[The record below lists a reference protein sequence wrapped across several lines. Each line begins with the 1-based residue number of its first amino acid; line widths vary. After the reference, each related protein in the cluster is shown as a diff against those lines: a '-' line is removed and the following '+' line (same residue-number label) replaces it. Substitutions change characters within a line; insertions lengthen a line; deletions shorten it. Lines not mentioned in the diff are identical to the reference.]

1 MKSKRVQGPGGRQQV
16 LPDTCVW
23 MCVHFCQR
31 DYFYLFLVSLIREVD
46 TLWASYT
53 VRYIWHI
60 LTRYAHI
67 KTHTIKICI
76 CTCMIFGYNCTG
88 LETVSKFSWEVK
100 EKARQRKRLWKQDQ
114 EEESET
120 LRKREKKRYG
130 YTFIILCFLFW
141 LFFKGW
147 FEMGTLLHSDT

>member
-1 MKSKRVQGPGGRQQV
+1 
-16 LPDTCVW
+16 
-23 MCVHFCQR
+23 
-31 DYFYLFLVSLIREVD
+31 
-46 TLWASYT
+46 
-53 VRYIWHI
+53 
-60 LTRYAHI
+60 
-67 KTHTIKICI
+67 
-76 CTCMIFGYNCTG
+76 MIFGYNYTG
-88 LETVSKFSWEVK
+88 LETISKFSWEVK

-120 LRKREKKRYG
+120 LRKREKYRYG

>member
-1 MKSKRVQGPGGRQQV
+1 MSP
-16 LPDTCVW
+16 
-23 MCVHFCQR
+23 
-31 DYFYLFLVSLIREVD
+31 LVS
-46 TLWASYT
+46 WASYT
-53 VRYIWHI
+53 VRYVWHI

-88 LETVSKFSWEVK
+88 LETISKFSWEVK

-120 LRKREKKRYG
+120 LRKREKYRYG

-147 FEMGTLLHSDT
+147 FEMGTLLQWHISFGLFKSWHAEKKKITDTAWAVADLSRVKL